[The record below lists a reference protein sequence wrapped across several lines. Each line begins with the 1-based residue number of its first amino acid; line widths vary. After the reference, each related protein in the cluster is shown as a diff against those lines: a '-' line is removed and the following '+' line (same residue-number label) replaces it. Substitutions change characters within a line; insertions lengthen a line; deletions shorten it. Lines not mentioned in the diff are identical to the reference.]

1 VNDRKRLSAV
11 LVLTVLYM
19 ALELVGGLWTGSLA
33 LLADAGHMLTDVA
46 SLALALGALWFA
58 RRPPTNRHTYGF
70 YRVEILAALVNGV
83 ALWAIVIWIF
93 IEAFERLRS
102 PAPILAG
109 PMMAIA
115 AGGLLVNGAAF
126 WILHRRHDPAVQR
139 SLNVHGALLHV
150 VGDLLGSAGALA
162 AGAAVAF
169 LGWRLADPLVSLL
182 IGALIVV
189 ASWRLVRDA
198 THILLEGAP
207 TGLDVGTMIDRILAV
222 RGVAGI
228 HDLHVWTLTSGYA
241 ALSAHVVCGHA
252 EEREML
258 LARVNRVLREEFGI
272 THTTIQLEPKSPP
285 GHSEPMSYPIS
296 TVE

>member
-58 RRPPTNRHTYGF
+58 RRPPTTRHTYGF

-150 VGDLLGSAGALA
+150 VGDFLGSAGALA

-169 LGWRLADPLVSLL
+169 LGWRLADPLVSLM

-207 TGLDVGTMIDRILAV
+207 MGLDVGTMIDRVLAV

-285 GHSEPMSYPIS
+285 GHSEPMTYPIS